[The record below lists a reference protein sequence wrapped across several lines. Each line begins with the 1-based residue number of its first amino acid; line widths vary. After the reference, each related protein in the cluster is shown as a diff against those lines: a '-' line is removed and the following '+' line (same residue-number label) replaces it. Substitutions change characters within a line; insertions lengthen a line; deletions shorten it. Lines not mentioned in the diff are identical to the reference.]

1 MNIELNTID
10 STSTSSSTHFDQLTE
25 FLRNYMSD
33 IRIKEKHGD
42 QITYV
47 ILDDME
53 HTKIF
58 PQMLADLDESR
69 TKYHIK
75 SYGLSNSSLEQVF
88 LRVAAEVKRPEDYER
103 LSCWKRMKNR
113 IKNCCKKTEIKE
125 VQGQEN
131 PVEKTEEEEESTST
145 SDQEQFNTCLSGK
158 K

>member
-1 MNIELNTID
+1 MR
-10 STSTSSSTHFDQLTE
+10 FVKVTE
-25 FLRNYMSD
+25 FLRTYMLD
-33 IRIKEKHGD
+33 IGIKEQHGD

-47 ILDDME
+47 LLDDAE

-58 PQMLADLDESR
+58 PTMLAELDATKE
-69 TKYHIK
+69 KYHIK